1 MNSNLDIE
9 NASIGYNEAGMT
21 QVYNDIK
28 ANLIDDVI
36 ELLNANVPTLAANVD
51 GYWKGLSADNF
62 KTKILKDNETV
73 VKALTQVG
81 ESLKT
86 ELDQMMYNT
95 NNSDATVAEQIAAQT
110 NN

>member
-9 NASIGYNEAGMT
+9 NSSIGYSEAGMQ
-21 QVYNDIK
+21 QVYSDIK
-28 ANLIDDVI
+28 ANLIDEVI
-36 ELLNANVPTLAANVD
+36 ELLKANVPTLANNVD

-62 KTKILKDNETV
+62 KAKMLKDNDTV
-73 VKALTQVG
+73 IDALTKVG
-81 ESLKT
+81 ESLKG

-95 NNSDATVAEQIAAQT
+95 NNSDATVAEQIASQT